1 MLFSRLAP
9 LLVALVSLL
18 AQPAASEGMRVD
30 DFVLLDQQGNAH
42 RMHYHADAP
51 AIVLIVHGNG
61 CQIIRSTMPDYKAL
75 RDKYAGEGVQ
85 FAMINSNLQDTR
97 ERIAAEAAEWE
108 VDFPILVDE
117 TQDIGRSLALTR
129 TAEVIV
135 VDPKTWRMVYR
146 GAVNDRV
153 HYERQKDDAGEHY
166 VAEVLDA
173 MIAGDS
179 PAYREERS
187 PGCIVNIQPQQADIS
202 YSETIAPLLRDKCT
216 ACHVEGGIAPWAMS
230 EYRMIQGF
238 APMIREVLR
247 TRRMPPWHA
256 DPAVGEWQH
265 DGGLSSEDRSV
276 LIAWLE
282 AGAPRGDGP
291 DPLRD
296 IPPRQNDW
304 TLGEPDLVI
313 EVPAFEVPATGTV
326 DYQFPQV
333 ANPLDEGAWVVAAT
347 VIPGDAQ
354 AVHHVLMGTVNEKIN
369 VEDADEEDIFEN
381 YIMGYAPGNESAF
394 MPEGTGV
401 YVPPGAY
408 YTFQMHYT
416 PYGKASTDVTR
427 IGLYFAEE
435 PPAQFLRQEVV
446 VNPAIRI
453 PPRAANHEEMA
464 SVRFYHDATL
474 YSLTPHSHY
483 RGKSSTFELI
493 YPDGREELILSVPNY
508 DFNWQRT
515 YNFVEPMQ
523 VPAGTRIVHRTI
535 YDNSA
540 NNPGN
545 PDPDAE
551 VSWGLQSEEEMLYG
565 SVSFAWTDELASEP
579 IHDDLRSG
587 VSQWVGYLDQNLDG
601 KVQRKEMSERMR
613 KNIGFK
619 WIFLDRNF
627 DGGLD
632 HDEMEAMIRRSME
645 KEEG

>member
-1 MLFSRLAP
+1 
-9 LLVALVSLL
+9 
-18 AQPAASEGMRVD
+18 MRVD
-30 DFVLLDQQGNAH
+30 DFVLLDQHGQAH
-42 RMHYHADAP
+42 RMHYHQDAS

-61 CQIIRSTMPDYKAL
+61 CQIVRSTLPDYKAL
-75 RDKYAGEGVQ
+75 RDKYAAQGVQ
-85 FAMINSNLQDTR
+85 FAMINSNLQDNR
-97 ERIAAEAAEWE
+97 ESIAAEAAEWE
-108 VDFPILVDE
+108 IDFPILVDE

-135 VDPKTWRMVYR
+135 VDPKTWRIVYR
-146 GAVNDRV
+146 GAINDRV
-153 HYERQKDDAGEHY
+153 HYERQKDKAQQHY
-166 VAEVLDA
+166 VADVLDA
-173 MIAGDS
+173 MIAGDA
-179 PAYREERS
+179 PAFSEMQS
-187 PGCIVNIQPQQADIS
+187 PGCIVNIPEQQAAVS
-202 YSETIAPLLRDKCT
+202 YSETIAPLLIEKC
-216 ACHVEGGIAPWAMS
+216 ASCHVEGGIAPWAMS

-247 TRRMPPWHA
+247 TRRMPPWHL

-265 DGGLSSEDRSV
+265 DGGLSNEERTT
-276 LIAWLE
+276 LMAWLE
-282 AGAPRGDGP
+282 AGAPRGEGA
-291 DPLRD
+291 DPLLEV
-296 IPPRQNDW
+296 PPRENVW
-304 TLGEPDLVI
+304 TLGQPDLVI
-313 EVPAFEVPATGTV
+313 EVPAFAVPATGTV
-326 DYQFPQV
+326 EYQFPQV
-333 ANPLDEGAWVVAAT
+333 ANPLKEGAWVVAAT

-354 AVHHVLMGTVNEKIN
+354 AVHHVLLGTVDEKIDG
-369 VEDADEEDIFEN
+369 ERADEEDIFEN

-427 IGLYFAEE
+427 VGLYFAKEAPE
-435 PPAQFLRQEVV
+435 QFLRQEVV
-446 VNPAIRI
+446 VNPAILI
-453 PPRAANHEEMA
+453 PPHAADHEEVA
-464 SVRFYHDATL
+464 TVRFYHDATL
-474 YSLTPHSHY
+474 YALTPHSHY

-515 YNFVEPMQ
+515 YNFVEPKQ

-545 PDPDAE
+545 PDPEAE

-565 SVSFAWTDELASEP
+565 SVSYAWTDEKVSAP

-601 KVQRKEMSERMR
+601 KVQRSEMPERLR
-613 KNIGFK
+613 KNIGLK
-619 WIFLDRNF
+619 WIFLDKNF

-632 HDEMEAMIRRSME
+632 YDEMEAMIRRRQE
-645 KEEG
+645 KKDG